1 MSEVK
6 NAKIK
11 LKKAKRSLAK
21 AEIYYFKANK
31 HGSEKQIALCKKR
44 LDNAKKRFIVA
55 TEKLE
60 TARQANPNF
69 INKTVKS
76 IAESPIK
83 KVFSWTGLAVTTV
96 VTTVAGVILYDYL
109 NNDEENKEATDS
121 V

>member
-60 TARQANPNF
+60 TARQ
-69 INKTVKS
+69 
-76 IAESPIK
+76 IK